1 MSLLSLLSLALNYN
15 LSTFNIINCLHTGL
29 RAIFRC
35 NWHHRQNRQARAYLQ
50 NMHNRNLYTEF
61 ENRGFDRIKIY
72 TEYNFYSVS
81 WEMLVLLKIT
91 CPWRLTRQLILESLL
106 LLLNQG
112 LNDWWITSFTMIFV
126 LNFTVLKKEGIHNH
140 WWLVFFCTMIWKITY
155 YFLSCDIF
163 DSCYGKRLFLEC
175 ETRGTKVTVRHQL
188 WIAL

>member
-15 LSTFNIINCLHTGL
+15 LSTSNIINCLHTGL

-50 NMHNRNLYTEF
+50 NMHDRNLYTEF

-72 TEYNFYSVS
+72 TEYNFYKRFMGNASII
-81 WEMLVLLKIT
+81 KIT

-112 LNDWWITSFTMIFV
+112 LNNWWITSFTMIFYTK
-126 LNFTVLKKEGIHNH
+126 FYSAKEG
-140 WWLVFFCTMIWKITY
+140 
-155 YFLSCDIF
+155 
-163 DSCYGKRLFLEC
+163 
-175 ETRGTKVTVRHQL
+175 RHT
-188 WIAL
+188 